1 MKKYLISSITFMILS
16 LFLFVSASVVW
27 LPDVFTGAKHILAS
41 VSLADGN
48 SFQIV
53 QYWNHIDFYSTVL
66 HHRKPDGSTETIP
79 LDGDDRKRWKLPITV
94 DEQKKIV
101 TVTSSGNCLWIV
113 PY

>member
-1 MKKYLISSITFMILS
+1 MKKIISITTFVVLL
-16 LFLFVSASVVW
+16 LFFFISVSVVW
-27 LPDVFTGAKHILAS
+27 VPDIFTNARHIIGS
-41 VSLADGN
+41 INLADGN

-53 QYWNHIDFYSTVL
+53 QYWNHVDFYSTEL
-66 HHRKPDGSTETIP
+66 HHRKPDGSMEIIP
-79 LDGDDRKRWKLPITV
+79 LDGDDKKRWKLPVTV